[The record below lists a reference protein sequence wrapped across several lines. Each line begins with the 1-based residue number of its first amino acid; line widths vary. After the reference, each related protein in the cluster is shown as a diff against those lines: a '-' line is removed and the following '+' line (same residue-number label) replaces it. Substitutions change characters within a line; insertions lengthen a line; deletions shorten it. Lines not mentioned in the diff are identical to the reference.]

1 MWFKNLQLFRV
12 KQTAAFD
19 VFEAQLAD
27 RVLQPCSG
35 AHTVSRGW
43 VPPRAEGA
51 FVHAVNRQ
59 WLIALG
65 AEEKLL
71 PASVLRQHAQERAQT
86 IEKNEGRRVGR
97 REFRDLQ
104 DQALQELLPRAF
116 VRRRITQ
123 AWIDPIAGWLA
134 VDSAS
139 PARADE
145 LLEQLHRSVDGLLL
159 SPVKLRQSPASAMT
173 GWLADGVA
181 LTGFSID
188 RDTELQSAE
197 HAAVRY
203 TKHALDGEDI
213 PAHIAAGKIV
223 TKLGMT
229 WGDKISFV
237 LDEKLQLK
245 RLAFLD
251 IMKEAADNQAENEA
265 DRFDLDFTLMTGEL
279 AKLLADLVGVLGGE
293 LVENEHGI

>member
-12 KQTAAFD
+12 KQAIAFD

-27 RVLQPCSG
+27 RVLQPCTG
-35 AHTVSRGW
+35 AQTISRGW
-43 VPPRAEGA
+43 VPPRSEGA

-65 AEEKLL
+65 VEEKLL
-71 PASVLRQHAQERAQT
+71 PASVIRQYAQERAQA
-86 IEKNEGRRVGR
+86 IESSEGRRVGR

-104 DQALQELLPRAF
+104 EQALQELLPRAF
-116 VRRRITQ
+116 VRRRTTY
-123 AWIDPIAGWLA
+123 AWIDPIAGWL
-134 VDSAS
+134 VIDSAS

-173 GWLADGVA
+173 GWLADGEA
-181 LTGFSID
+181 PAGFSID

-197 HAAVRY
+197 HAVVRY
-203 TKHALDGEDI
+203 AKHALDGEDI

-223 TKLGMT
+223 TRLGMT
-229 WGDKISFV
+229 WADKISFV
-237 LDEKLQLK
+237 LTDTLQLK
-245 RLAFLD
+245 RLSFLD
-251 IMKEAADNQAENEA
+251 ILKEAADNQAENEA
-265 DRFDLDFTLMTGEL
+265 ERFDIDFTLMTGEL
-279 AKLLADLVGVLGGE
+279 ARLLADLVATLGGE
-293 LVENEHGI
+293 QAEGE